1 MKQQKIVRL
10 VESLLELEELLS
22 IEEFSETDAKDFQ
35 DASRYFTLAFR
46 DLVFDCLDDEFIK
59 NLRIK
64 NEKK

>member
-35 DASRYFTLAFR
+35 DSSRFFL
-46 DLVFDCLDDEFIK
+46 
-59 NLRIK
+59 
-64 NEKK
+64 

>member
-1 MKQQKIVRL
+1 MKKQKIVRL

-35 DASRYFTLAFR
+35 DSSRFFYNAFR
-46 DLVFDCLDDEFIK
+46 DLVFEILDDAH
-59 NLRIK
+59 NLRMN

>member
-10 VESLLELEELLS
+10 IESLLELEELLS

-35 DASRYFTLAFR
+35 DSSRFFYSAFR
-46 DLVFDCLDDEFIK
+46 DLVYEILDDAH

>member
-22 IEEFSETDAKDFQ
+22 IEEFSETDAKEFQ
-35 DASRYFTLAFR
+35 DSSRFFYKAFR
-46 DLVFDCLDDEFIK
+46 DLVYECLDEAH
-59 NLRIK
+59 NLRMK